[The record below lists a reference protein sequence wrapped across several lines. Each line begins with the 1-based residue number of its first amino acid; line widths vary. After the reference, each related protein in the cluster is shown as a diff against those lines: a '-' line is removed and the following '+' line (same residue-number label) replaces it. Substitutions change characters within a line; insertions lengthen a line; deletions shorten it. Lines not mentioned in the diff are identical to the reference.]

1 MNSGSLGK
9 TLILIGILIVV
20 AGGLIMIVAKIPF
33 LNRLPGDIKI
43 QRGNFTFY
51 FPLTK
56 CIIISVII
64 TIILNIVLKF
74 LIKK

>member
-1 MNSGSLGK
+1 
-9 TLILIGILIVV
+9 
-20 AGGLIMIVAKIPF
+20 MIVAKIPF